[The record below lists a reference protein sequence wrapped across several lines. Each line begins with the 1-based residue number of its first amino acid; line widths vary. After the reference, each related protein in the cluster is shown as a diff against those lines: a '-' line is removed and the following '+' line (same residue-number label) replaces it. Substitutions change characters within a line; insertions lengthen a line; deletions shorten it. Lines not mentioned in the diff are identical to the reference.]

1 MGHKKREFYTIRG
14 YALLQQENEV
24 LTPSM
29 EDYLEMVCRLS
40 KDKGYTRIG
49 DLAKALN
56 VQPSSASKMVQ
67 KLADLSFLNYEKYGM
82 IELSDKGEELGAYL
96 LHRHESIEEFLKIIG
111 VTEGLLEE
119 TEKIEHNISE
129 ETMLRIRILVNFML
143 EKQERINAFNRYL
156 KENFSS

>member
-1 MGHKKREFYTIRG
+1 MAKEAEGE
-14 YALLQQENEV
+14 
-24 LTPSM
+24 PSN
-29 EDYLEMVCRLS
+29 
-40 KDKGYTRIG
+40 
-49 DLAKALN
+49 AK
-56 VQPSSASKMVQ
+56 
-67 KLADLSFLNYEKYGM
+67 
-82 IELSDKGEELGAYL
+82 LGAYL